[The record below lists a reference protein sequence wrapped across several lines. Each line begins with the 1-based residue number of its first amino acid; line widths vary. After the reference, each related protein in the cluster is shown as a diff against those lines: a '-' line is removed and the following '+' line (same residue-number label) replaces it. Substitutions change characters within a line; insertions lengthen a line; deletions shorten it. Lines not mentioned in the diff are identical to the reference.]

1 MILRNKKL
9 FLVILVAAVAGIT
22 VLLLGGKGAVKS
34 TSGVIPEVEKKN
46 NVADEY
52 VSPRKFG
59 LPTDS
64 FNIIENT
71 VHRNEFLATIL
82 QPYNVENITIAN
94 LAQKSKSVFDV
105 RRIAAGNQYTIFCTK
120 DSVQKAVFFVY
131 QPNAIDYIIY
141 DLRDS
146 ITVTKGKREVITK
159 IETAGGTITSS
170 LYEALEDAGT
180 DPALAMKL
188 ADIYAWT
195 IDFYSIKQGDFFK
208 VIYEQRYVKDEPVES
223 GQVKSAIFSHEGDT
237 FYAFYYEP
245 DSLQA
250 GDYFDHTGQSL
261 RKAFLKAPLKFS
273 RITSGFTMKRF
284 HPVQKRWKAHLG
296 TDYGAPSGTPII
308 STGNGMVT
316 ESTFNRN
323 NGNYVKVRH
332 NNTYTTQY
340 LHMTRRAVKRGQQV
354 RQGQVIGYVGS
365 TGLAT
370 GPHVCYRF
378 WKNGKQVDPYRQ
390 KFPAATPI
398 PGNALQAFNAFKLEQ
413 QQQLQAIAMQ
423 PMASKQ

>member
-9 FLVILVAAVAGIT
+9 FLVILVAAAAGIT

-34 TSGVIPEVEKKN
+34 KSGIIPEVEKKN
-46 NVADEY
+46 NVAEVY

-64 FNIIENT
+64 FTIIENT

-94 LAQKSKSVFDV
+94 LAQKSKPVFDV

-146 ITVTKGKREVITK
+146 ITVTKGKREVTTK
-159 IETAGGTITSS
+159 IETASGIITSS

-308 STGNGMVT
+308 STGNGVVT

-398 PGNALQAFNAFKLEQ
+398 PDNALQAFNAFKLEQ
-413 QQQLQAIAMQ
+413 QQQLQGIAMD
-423 PMASKQ
+423 KQ

>member
-1 MILRNKKL
+1 MILRKKL
-9 FLVILVAAVAGIT
+9 LLAVLIAVAAGLAAF
-22 VLLLGGKGAVKS
+22 LLVWPGKKQ
-34 TSGVIPEVEKKN
+34 TSATIVPELEKKDKF
-46 NVADEY
+46 ADNY
-52 VSPRKFG
+52 ISPRKFG

-64 FNIIENT
+64 FNVIENT
-71 VHRNEFLATIL
+71 VQRNDFLAAIL
-82 QPYNVENITIAN
+82 QPYNVDNITIAT
-94 LAQKSKSVFDV
+94 LAQKSKAIFDV
-105 RRIAAGNQYTIFCTK
+105 RRIAAGDDYTIFCTK
-120 DSVQKAVFFVY
+120 DSVQKAVYFVY
-131 QPNAIDYIIY
+131 QPNAIDYIVY

-146 ITVTKGKREVITK
+146 IRITPGKREVTSRTQ
-159 IETAGGTITSS
+159 TASGIITSS
-170 LYEALEDAGT
+170 LYEALDKGGT

-195 IDFYSIKQGDFFK
+195 IDFYKIQQGDFFK
-208 VIYEQRYVKDEPVES
+208 VVYEQRYVKDEPVEP

-237 FYAFYYEP
+237 FYAFYYQP
-245 DSLQA
+245 DTTQV
-250 GDYFDHTGQSL
+250 GDYFDETGKSL

-273 RITSGFTMKRF
+273 RITSRFTMKRF

-308 STGNGMVT
+308 STGNGVVI
-316 ESTFNRN
+316 ESTYNRN
-323 NGNYVKVRH
+323 NGNFVKVRH

-340 LHMTRRAVKRGQQV
+340 LHMSRRAVKRGQSI

-378 WKNGKQVDPYRQ
+378 WKNGQQVDPYRQ

-398 PGNALQAFNAFKLEQ
+398 PDKDLSAFNAFKAEQ
-413 QQQLQAIAMQ
+413 QQQLQAI
-423 PMASKQ
+423 PMETPK

>member
-1 MILRNKKL
+1 MMVNNKKL
-9 FLVILVAAVAGIT
+9 LLVILVVAAAGIT
-22 VLLLGGKGAVKS
+22 AFLLGKKDGSSSKATKVVPETTKG
-34 TSGVIPEVEKKN
+34 
-46 NVADEY
+46 NVAEAY

-64 FNIIENT
+64 FTVIENT
-71 VHRNEFLATIL
+71 VQKNDFLATIL
-82 QPYNVENITIAN
+82 QQYHVENITIAN
-94 LAQKSKSVFDV
+94 LAQKSRPVFDV
-105 RRIAAGNQYTIFCTK
+105 RRITAGSDYTIFCTK
-120 DSVQKAVFFVY
+120 DSVQKAVYFVY

-146 ITVTKGKREVITK
+146 ITITRGKREVTTRIQ
-159 IETAGGTITSS
+159 TASGIISSS
-170 LYEALEDAGT
+170 LYEALEVAGT

-188 ADIYAWT
+188 ADIYAWS
-195 IDFYSIKQGDFFK
+195 IDFYSIQQGDFFK
-208 VIYEQRYVKDEPVES
+208 VVYEQRYVKDEPVEP
-223 GQVKSAIFSHEGDT
+223 GQVKSAIFSHAGDT

-245 DSLQA
+245 DSLNA
-250 GDYFDHTGQSL
+250 GDYYDENGKSL

-273 RITSGFTMKRF
+273 RITSRFTMKRF
-284 HPVQKRWKAHLG
+284 HPVQRRWKAHLG

-308 STGNGMVT
+308 STGNGVVI

-340 LHMTRRAVKRGQQV
+340 LHMSRRAVKRGQHIS
-354 RQGQVIGYVGS
+354 QGQVIGYVGS

-378 WKNGKQVDPYRQ
+378 WKNAQVRN
-390 KFPAATPI
+390 I
-398 PGNALQAFNAFKLEQ
+398 
-413 QQQLQAIAMQ
+413 
-423 PMASKQ
+423 

>member
-1 MILRNKKL
+1 
-9 FLVILVAAVAGIT
+9 
-22 VLLLGGKGAVKS
+22 
-34 TSGVIPEVEKKN
+34 VEKKN
-46 NVADEY
+46 NVADVY

-64 FNIIENT
+64 FTIIENT

-146 ITVTKGKREVITK
+146 ITVTKGKREVTTK
-159 IETAGGTITSS
+159 IETASGIITSS

-308 STGNGMVT
+308 STGNGVVT

-413 QQQLQAIAMQ
+413 QQQLQAITMDR
-423 PMASKQ
+423 

>member
-9 FLVILVAAVAGIT
+9 FLVILVAAAAGIT

-34 TSGVIPEVEKKN
+34 KSGIIPEVEKKN
-46 NVADEY
+46 NAADLY

-94 LAQKSKSVFDV
+94 LAQKSKPVFDV

-146 ITVTKGKREVITK
+146 ITVTKGKREVTTK
-159 IETAGGTITSS
+159 IETASGTITSS

-223 GQVKSAIFSHEGDT
+223 GQVRSAIFSHEGDT

-308 STGNGMVT
+308 STGNGVVT

-398 PGNALQAFNAFKLEQ
+398 PDNALQAFNDFKLEQ
-413 QQQLQAIAMQ
+413 QQQLQAITMDR
-423 PMASKQ
+423 

>member
-9 FLVILVAAVAGIT
+9 FLVILVAAAAGIT
-22 VLLLGGKGAVKS
+22 VLLLGGKGAAKS
-34 TSGVIPEVEKKN
+34 KSGIIPEVEKKN
-46 NVADEY
+46 NVADAY

-64 FNIIENT
+64 FNVIENT

-146 ITVTKGKREVITK
+146 ITVTKGKREVTTK
-159 IETAGGTITSS
+159 IETASGIITSS

-308 STGNGMVT
+308 STGNGVVT

-413 QQQLQAIAMQ
+413 QQQLQAITMDR
-423 PMASKQ
+423 

>member
-9 FLVILVAAVAGIT
+9 FLVVLVAAAAGIT
-22 VLLLGGKGAVKS
+22 VFLLGGRGATKS
-34 TSGVIPEVEKKN
+34 TSGIIPEVEKKN
-46 NVADEY
+46 NVADAY

-64 FNIIENT
+64 FNVIENT

-82 QPYNVENITIAN
+82 QTYNIENITIAN
-94 LAQKSKSVFDV
+94 LAQKSKPIFDV

-120 DSVQKAVFFVY
+120 DSVQKAVYFVY

-146 ITVTKGKREVITK
+146 ITVTKGKREVTTK
-159 IETAGGTITSS
+159 IETASGTITSS

-250 GDYFDHTGQSL
+250 GDYFDESGKSL

-308 STGNGMVT
+308 STGNGVVT

-332 NNTYTTQY
+332 NSTYTTQY

-398 PGNALQAFNAFKLEQ
+398 PDNALQAFNAFKLEQ
-413 QQQLQAIAMQ
+413 QQQLQAITMGNQ
-423 PMASKQ
+423 

>member
-1 MILRNKKL
+1 MVKNTKIL
-9 FLVILVAAVAGIT
+9 LVVLVAAAAGIT
-22 VLLLGGKGAVKS
+22 AFLIGGKEGAN
-34 TSGVIPEVEKKN
+34 PKKAGPLPGLTKG
-46 NVADEY
+46 NVADAY
-52 VSPRKFG
+52 VAPRKFG
-59 LPTDS
+59 LPVDS

-71 VHRNEFLATIL
+71 VQRNDFLGSIL
-82 QPYNVENITIAN
+82 EPYHVENITIAN
-94 LAQKSKSVFDV
+94 LAQKSRPVFDV
-105 RRIAAGNQYTIFCTK
+105 RRIKAGSEYTIFCTK
-120 DSVQKAVFFVY
+120 DSLQKAVYFVY

-146 ITVTKGKREVITK
+146 ITITEGKREVTTK
-159 IETAGGTITSS
+159 LEAASGVITSS
-170 LYEALEDAGT
+170 LYEALDKAGS

-195 IDFYSIKQGDFFK
+195 IDFYKIQQGDFFK
-208 VIYEQRYVKDEPVES
+208 VIYEQRYVKDEPVEA

-237 FYAFYYEP
+237 FYAFYFQP
-245 DSLQA
+245 DTAQA
-250 GDYFDHTGQSL
+250 GDYFDETGKSL

-273 RITSGFTMKRF
+273 RITSRFTMKRF

-296 TDYGAPSGTPII
+296 TDYGAPTGTPII
-308 STGNGMVT
+308 STGNGTVI
-316 ESTFNRN
+316 ESTYNRN
-323 NGNYVKVRH
+323 NGNFVKVRH

-340 LHMTRRAVKRGQQV
+340 LHMSRRAVKRGQTV

-378 WKNGKQVDPYRQ
+378 WKNGQQVDPYRQ

-398 PGNALQAFNAFKLEQ
+398 PGNAVQAFNSFKEEQ
-413 QQQLQAIAMQ
+413 QQKLQAIGMN
-423 PMASKQ
+423 

>member
-1 MILRNKKL
+1 MIFRNKKL
-9 FLVILVAAVAGIT
+9 FLVILVAAAAGIT

-34 TSGVIPEVEKKN
+34 KSGIIPEVEKKN
-46 NVADEY
+46 NVADVY

-64 FNIIENT
+64 FTIIENT

-94 LAQKSKSVFDV
+94 LAQKSKPVFDV

-120 DSVQKAVFFVY
+120 DSVQKAVYFVY

-146 ITVTKGKREVITK
+146 ITVTKGKREVTTK
-159 IETAGGTITSS
+159 IETASGTITSS
-170 LYEALEDAGT
+170 LYEALENAGT
-180 DPALAMKL
+180 DPSLAMKL
-188 ADIYAWT
+188 ADIYAWS
-195 IDFYSIKQGDFFK
+195 IDFYKIQQGDFFK
-208 VIYEQRYVKDEPVES
+208 VVYEQRYVKDEPVES

-237 FYAFYYEP
+237 FYAFYFEP

-250 GDYFDHTGQSL
+250 GDYFDETGKSL

-273 RITSGFTMKRF
+273 RITSRFTMKRF

-308 STGNGMVT
+308 STGNGVVT

-413 QQQLQAIAMQ
+413 QQQLQAIAMDR
-423 PMASKQ
+423 